1 MVALKDIINL
11 SKITGAKVAV
21 GVSGGADSLALVL
34 LLDELLRPQ
43 GRQVIAL
50 TVDHGLREE
59 SATEA
64 AYVAKLMAEHEIE
77 HHILEWQ
84 GEKPSTGIEE
94 AARDVRYA
102 LLKGWCQ
109 ANGVEILCVAHH
121 QQDQAETFLM
131 RLQRGSGVTGLCG
144 MAEVNE
150 LDGVSIV
157 RPLLNISSECLKSY
171 LQQRNISWV
180 EDPSNQSEDFLRCRV
195 RKLLPVME
203 DMVGISSKRIAD
215 TMRVLSRTK
224 DYVAQQRD
232 NFIQANVTWWED
244 VAVCLPVKALQNEHE
259 EIVYQVIR
267 ALIRKV
273 GGNQYT
279 ARSDDVERLIGRMFG
294 DFRGATLGHCEIFI
308 CRGKIWIIPE
318 LKLKAQL
325 PKKIW
330 KNFTDCFPA
339 YQRVDLP
346 YKLRAVL
353 VKTKMSIEF

>member
-1 MVALKDIINL
+1 MTNLKDIINL

-77 HHILEWQ
+77 HHILVWQ

-94 AARDVRYA
+94 AARDARYA
-102 LLKGWCQ
+102 LLRGWCQ

-157 RPLLNISSECLKSY
+157 RPLLNISSECLKNY
-171 LQQRNISWV
+171 LQLRNISWV
-180 EDPSNQSEDFLRCRV
+180 EDPERRFSAMPGE
-195 RKLLPVME
+195 
-203 DMVGISSKRIAD
+203 
-215 TMRVLSRTK
+215 
-224 DYVAQQRD
+224 
-232 NFIQANVTWWED
+232 
-244 VAVCLPVKALQNEHE
+244 KAFAG
-259 EIVYQVIR
+259 Y
-267 ALIRKV
+267 
-273 GGNQYT
+273 
-279 ARSDDVERLIGRMFG
+279 GRYG
-294 DFRGATLGHCEIFI
+294 
-308 CRGKIWIIPE
+308 W
-318 LKLKAQL
+318 
-325 PKKIW
+325 
-330 KNFTDCFPA
+330 
-339 YQRVDLP
+339 Y
-346 YKLRAVL
+346 
-353 VKTKMSIEF
+353 